1 MLFVQNGGCR
11 NYMAGKMCPTVRET
25 GLIKSDLEDL
35 RICRLLKHQL
45 ENISVE
51 SEGCKDKDEVML
63 P

>member
-1 MLFVQNGGCR
+1 
-11 NYMAGKMCPTVRET
+11 MAGKICPTVRET
-25 GLIKSDLEDL
+25 GLIKSDLEDSW
-35 RICRLLKHQL
+35 ICRLLKHQL

>member
-1 MLFVQNGGCR
+1 
-11 NYMAGKMCPTVRET
+11 MAGKIYPTVRET